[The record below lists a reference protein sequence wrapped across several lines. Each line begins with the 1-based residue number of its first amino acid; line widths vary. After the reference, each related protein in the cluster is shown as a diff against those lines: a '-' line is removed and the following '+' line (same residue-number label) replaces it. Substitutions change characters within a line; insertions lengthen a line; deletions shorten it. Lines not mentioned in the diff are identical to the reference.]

1 MKKAMKA
8 VETTGVVDSEGRLIL
23 GDLMEELGPG
33 PVRVILLLPDDNAG
47 TAITHDGRMTSVRQ
61 VCDFFVKKA
70 KHLEVVQEIALV
82 GEHDVL
88 PQICAVTSAARM
100 DFEALYPI
108 YDIQSDISRATD
120 RAIVEIRVLN
130 RQDFPP
136 HRQANILPAS
146 AKSLWK
152 REYAPAI

>member
-1 MKKAMKA
+1 MKA
-8 VETTGVVDSEGRLIL
+8 VETTGVVDAEGKLIL
-23 GDLMEELGPG
+23 GDLMDELGPG

-82 GEHDVL
+82 GEDDVV
-88 PQICAVTSAARM
+88 PQIWTVTSAGRM
-100 DFEALYPI
+100 NSEALYPI
-108 YDIQSDISRATD
+108 YDIQSDIARSID
-120 RAIVEIRVLN
+120 RAIVEIRVVNL
-130 RQDFPP
+130 QDFPS
-136 HRQANILPAS
+136 HRQSNILPAT

-152 REYAPAI
+152 REYAPVV